1 MQDFYS
7 DPDGNIPFYISKQPF
22 LGTGYAVMFIA
33 KHAWYRNA
41 LDIGMLRTTEYDSP
55 DEMYLRQLHL
65 RRLKAI
71 LKAKKEGKP
80 LWEKPFGKVALKEM
94 LGSFGF
100 MLSGY
105 LLAFIVFCTR
115 IIYYKV
121 SKLYL

>member
-41 LDIGMLRTTEYDSP
+41 LDIGMLRTTESDLYDAGLQP
-55 DEMYLRQLHL
+55 FLHVQ
-65 RRLKAI
+65 RIKAI

-94 LGSFGF
+94 LGSLGF

-115 IIYYKV
+115 IIYYKM
-121 SKLYL
+121 STLYL